1 MDVVEDAV
9 DLFFLFLFFLLE
21 AAVADGDGM
30 GTVTVRFP
38 AAFFLADPE
47 TRPDRRTSVWPGAAT
62 SLIDSAVE

>member
-21 AAVADGDGM
+21 AAGADRDGL
-30 GTVTVRFP
+30 GTVTVTFP
-38 AAFFLADPE
+38 VAFFFADPE
-47 TRPDRRTSVWPGAAT
+47 TSPERRTSVWPGAAT